1 MKKTYN
7 VTEKPRKPEAPTEPL
22 CSYKCIGKAVL
33 SQYET
38 VKVPAGTT
46 DIRLRSVDDYCGSS
60 ADIRFLKEVKLSES
74 DKKSY
79 QTALEKHKKYLI
91 AYEKSL
97 SEWEQQNAIN
107 IEILLERHYSEDES
121 RKLIAALNQKSES

>member
-7 VTEKPRKPEAPTEPL
+7 VTEKPRKPEAPIEPL
-22 CSYKCIGKAVL
+22 YSYKCIGKAVL

-38 VKVPAGTT
+38 AKLPAGTT
-46 DIRLRSVDDYCGSS
+46 DISLRSVDDYCGSS

-79 QTALEKHKKYLI
+79 QVAVEKHKKDLI
-91 AYEKSL
+91 RYEKSL

-107 IEILLERHYSEDES
+107 NDILLERHYSEDES
-121 RKLIAALNQKSES
+121 RKLIAAFKQKR